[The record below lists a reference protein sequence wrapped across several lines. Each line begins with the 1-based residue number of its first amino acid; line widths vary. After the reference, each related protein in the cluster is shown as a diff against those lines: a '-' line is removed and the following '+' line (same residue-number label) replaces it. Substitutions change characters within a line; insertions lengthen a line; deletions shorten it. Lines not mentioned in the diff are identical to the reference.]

1 MASSRKIFHIGSNPL
16 GSRKTKLLIL
26 NTKTAEVSSNGF
38 NQIIFKKGQNNNFIF
53 IEKSKQFRK
62 KKISVFSLVFSISP
76 QGMR

>member
-1 MASSRKIFHIGSNPL
+1 MASSQKIFHIGSNPL

-62 KKISVFSLVFSISP
+62 KKDLVFIH
-76 QGMR
+76 